1 MLRCEHS
8 RPFKDVCKTFQ
19 AGQCADCR
27 FGRHR
32 SAVSAHC
39 ERAGLIRGRSHL
51 AYVVADKSGKRPE
64 PAETPLGRQRAAD
77 KRCYAVASLNEAF
90 AAVSNAHH
98 KQSISQ

>member
-1 MLRCEHS
+1 MLRCEYG
-8 RPFKDVCKTFQ
+8 RPFKDVCNTFQ

-51 AYVVADKSGKRPE
+51 AYVVADKR
-64 PAETPLGRQRAAD
+64 AERGLNPPKPHLGVKEQQTDVVMQLRA
-77 KRCYAVASLNEAF
+77 
-90 AAVSNAHH
+90 
-98 KQSISQ
+98 